1 MPTKEFKLSELFTA
15 SNGSTDIQSSDIDN
29 QGDYVITSGTQN
41 NGILGKSS
49 ILAPIFK
56 GNSLTVDMFGNVFY
70 RDFSYKMVTH
80 ARVFSLS
87 SKMLSHENGLFIAAC
102 LQKITCHFSY
112 ANMCSWNKIKNE
124 KIALPVLPDGTPNY
138 QFMENYIR
146 AIEKKV
152 IQRYDKDKLLE
163 IHTTQKVINMI

>member
-15 SNGSTDIQSSDIDN
+15 FNGSTDIQASDIDN
-29 QGDYVITSGTQN
+29 KGEFVITSGTQN

-49 ILAPIFK
+49 IIAPVFCK
-56 GNSLTVDMFGNVFY
+56 NSLTIDMFGNVFY
-70 RDFSYKMVTH
+70 RDFDYKMVTH

-87 SKMLSHENGLFIAAC
+87 SKVLTHENGLFIATC
-102 LQKITCHFSY
+102 LQKLTCRFSY
-112 ANMCSWNKIKNE
+112 TNMCSWNKIKNE
-124 KIALPVLPDGTPNY
+124 KISLPVLPDGTPDY

-152 IQRYDKDKLLE
+152 IQRYDKNKLLE
-163 IHTTQKVINMI
+163 IHTTQKVVNMV